1 LSTVIEFLSKVNPR
15 QKLNKPLHNVYGDSA
30 PSYATVKN
38 WVKEFRLGRE
48 SVEDVQNESRSVD
61 FELNRDVE

>member
-1 LSTVIEFLSKVNPR
+1 
-15 QKLNKPLHNVYGDSA
+15 VYGDSA

-48 SVEDVQNESRSVD
+48 SVEDVQNESRSVEV
-61 FELNRDVE
+61 ELNRDVE